1 MRTPAPR
8 SLAGI
13 NRLSSDLMRQ
23 ERGHEFDF
31 GAYPLLLDNDQA
43 QRLQIVKIAADG
55 FVGFSRIS
63 FGLVG
68 G

>member
-1 MRTPAPR
+1 
-8 SLAGI
+8 
-13 NRLSSDLMRQ
+13 MRQ